1 MVNYSPHDFITLEK
15 KVILAKR
22 IIMRKAIVYVHNN
35 RAGVL
40 TEISATEYYFEYD
53 DNYEGDS
60 VSLTMPISQRKYYYN
75 AFPPFF
81 DGLLPEGFMLEGLL
95 NNTSIKPN
103 DYFSQLIAVG
113 GNLVGTVTV
122 ELME

>member
-1 MVNYSPHDFITLEK
+1 MV
-15 KVILAKR
+15 KR

-40 TEISATEYYFEYD
+40 TEISSTEFYFEYD
-53 DNYEGDS
+53 DNYKGDS
-60 VSLTMPISQRKYYYN
+60 VSLTMPISQKKYSYN
-75 AFPPFF
+75 SFPPFF

-95 NNTSIKPN
+95 KNTSIDPN
-103 DYFSQLIAVG
+103 DYFSQLLLVG

-122 ELME
+122 ELMKED